1 MKRKR
6 IPKTLIRS
14 NNVVVKNPTSKSCW
28 KTISGYEGYYEVSD
42 KGVVRA
48 ITRDV
53 PYKNGKMHSLK
64 GRVIKP

>member
-48 ITRDV
+48 ITA
-53 PYKNGKMHSLK
+53 
-64 GRVIKP
+64 